1 MGFAAHFRR
10 RDIATFLAPL
20 SREVSEL
27 VYLGM
32 VDRLT
37 DLFVAEPDL
46 VTAPHPKFGI
56 LPLFALPD
64 GEEEA
69 AAMAHFLLNRGAD
82 PRAVNSQGISAEQ
95 AARDRGLIDAAD
107 LIREAAE
114 TINPPR
120 NPAPRR

>member
-1 MGFAAHFRR
+1 
-10 RDIATFLAPL
+10 
-20 SREVSEL
+20 SEL

-37 DLFVAEPDL
+37 DLFTAEPDL
-46 VTAPHPKFGI
+46 VNAPHPKFAI
-56 LPLFALPD
+56 LPLFALPE

-69 AAMAHFLLNRGAD
+69 ASMADFLLAHGAD
-82 PRAVNSQGISAEQ
+82 PRVVNQDGISAEQ

-107 LIREAAE
+107 LIRETAE
-114 TINPPR
+114 AINPPR